1 LRTFPIAVILLAQ
14 AFLYFFDVA
23 VVWRSFRRVFKRGY
37 LLSRRFFVVARLVQ
51 QRLATSAQHMPEIAF
66 TSPAHDMT
74 LEWLEAAHHRP
85 RKDGSSRIDGVT
97 A

>member
-1 LRTFPIAVILLAQ
+1 M
-14 AFLYFFDVA
+14 
-23 VVWRSFRRVFKRGY
+23 
-37 LLSRRFFVVARLVQ
+37 ARLVQ